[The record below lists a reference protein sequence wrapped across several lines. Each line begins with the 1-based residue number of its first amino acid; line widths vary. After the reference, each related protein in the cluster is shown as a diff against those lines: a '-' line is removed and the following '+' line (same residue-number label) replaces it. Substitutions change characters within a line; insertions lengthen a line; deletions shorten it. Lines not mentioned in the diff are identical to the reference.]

1 MKVNEYFVLS
11 DCVERGVEYGM
22 SRAYK
27 HTDFPTNEQIKIALI
42 DAVLL
47 EISEYFNFD
56 DAANIEIDKQP

>member
-1 MKVNEYFVLS
+1 MKVKEYTVLT
-11 DCVERGVEYGM
+11 DCVERGVAFGM

-27 HTDFPTNEQIKIALI
+27 HSDTPTLDYIKRQIE

-56 DAANIEIDKQP
+56 NEGYKEIEQ